1 MVAAHRIDVIQLSR
15 GVLAPLAGL
24 WGPTHRVRSEPDHMC
39 GNTVLTD
46 AVGPAL
52 GGGGAA

>member
-1 MVAAHRIDVIQLSR
+1 MVAAQRIDVIQLSR
-15 GVLAPLAGL
+15 GVLTPLAGL

-52 GGGGAA
+52 GGIGAA